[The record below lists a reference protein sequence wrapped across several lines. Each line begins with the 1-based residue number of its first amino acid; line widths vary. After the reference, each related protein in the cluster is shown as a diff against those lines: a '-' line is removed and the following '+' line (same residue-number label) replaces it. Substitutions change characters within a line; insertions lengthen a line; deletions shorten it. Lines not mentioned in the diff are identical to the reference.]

1 MLEDVKTIVLKE
13 GDMYVL
19 EGPNDTMKIG
29 VVHGKIH
36 YWMSK
41 RKDQK

>member
-1 MLEDVKTIVLKE
+1 MIEDVKTIVLKE

-19 EGPNDTMKIG
+19 DGPNESMRIG

-36 YWMSK
+36 FWK
-41 RKDQK
+41 VKKEKE